1 MDGLLLLSK
10 TARHKENSKLNILQ
24 HPARNA
30 LTIRPILQQKPS
42 RAQFEAEEE
51 KSGLLTHQNKS
62 FACCQYLSLP
72 HDTGES
78 SPCMV
83 NKEKSAFVLFDFKV
97 MYFRQ
102 ALPIGWTDGPCP

>member
-51 KSGLLTHQNKS
+51 KSGLLTRQKKG
-62 FACCQYLSLP
+62 FAYCKYLSLP

-83 NKEKSAFVLFDFKV
+83 NKEKSAFVLFVFKV

-102 ALPIGWTDGPCP
+102 ALPIGWMDGPCP